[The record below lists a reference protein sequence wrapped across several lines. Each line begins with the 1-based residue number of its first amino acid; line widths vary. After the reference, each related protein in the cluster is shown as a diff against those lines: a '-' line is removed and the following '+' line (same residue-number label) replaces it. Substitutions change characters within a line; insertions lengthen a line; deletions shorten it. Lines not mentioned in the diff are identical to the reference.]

1 MSRRLVHVL
10 AGPALALLAH
20 VAVSPTPAAAQ
31 ESGFVVIVNAG
42 NPVVSLS
49 RQELADIFMRRTT
62 QWPGGYG
69 DIHPVDQPAVAPL
82 RDVFSRAVHGRPAAA
97 VASFWGQQVFSGRSV
112 PPPQRPHDRGVVAF
126 VQGDATAIGYV
137 APGSAPPDVK
147 VVRVTQ

>member
-10 AGPALALLAH
+10 AGPALALLAY
-20 VAVSPTPAAAQ
+20 VAVPPVPAVAQ
-31 ESGFVVIVNAG
+31 ESGFVVIVNAA

-69 DIHPVDQPAVAPL
+69 GVRPVDQPAVAAV
-82 RDVFSRAVHGRPAAA
+82 RDAFSRAVHGKSASA
-97 VASFWGQQVFSGRSV
+97 VASYWGQQVFSGRSV

-137 APGSAPPDVK
+137 TPGSAPPDVK